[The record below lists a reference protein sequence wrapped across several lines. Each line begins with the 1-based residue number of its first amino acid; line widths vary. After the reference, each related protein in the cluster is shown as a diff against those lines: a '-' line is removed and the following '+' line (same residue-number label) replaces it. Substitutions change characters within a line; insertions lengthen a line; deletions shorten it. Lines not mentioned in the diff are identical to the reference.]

1 MVRAKAANPR
11 WSPGRVAVLTYDRL
25 SMFEFAVACEIFGS
39 SLASSLDVAWYE
51 LAVCGDSATVRFD
64 NGMTLPVPKPL
75 AVVGRADT
83 IVLPPCEDP
92 LSVPDATLRA
102 IVRAHARGA
111 RVISLCTGAFVLAR
125 TGLLDGRRAV
135 THWDECA
142 RFAVHFPDVTLEPG
156 VLYVDEGDILTS
168 AGSAASID
176 LCLYVIRCDLGA
188 DVATALARQ
197 LVVQPHRDGGQAQYI
212 DTPMPAASPAEP
224 IAHALAWITEH
235 LAQDVTIADLAARTA
250 MSQRSFARHF
260 VATTGSTPY
269 QWLLRQRIQQ
279 AQRLL
284 ERTDLPID
292 VVAERVGLGNATN
305 LRKHFRRLLDTS
317 PRAYRRAFRAPEPP
331 HRRDSAQGAFL
342 GPGISIT
349 AQRPNDAPRDRPTVT
364 ASQ

>member
-1 MVRAKAANPR
+1 VTLGSGSGYNDIVRAKTANLAR
-11 WSPGRVAVLTYDRL
+11 CPGRVAVLTYDGL
-25 SMFEFAVACEIFGS
+25 SMLEFAVACEIFGPAF
-39 SLASSLDVAWYE
+39 ASSLDVAWYE
-51 LAVCGDSATVRFD
+51 LTVCGDSATVRLD
-64 NGMTLPVPKPL
+64 NGLTLPVPKPL
-75 AVVGRADT
+75 AAARHADT

-92 LSVPDATLRA
+92 LSVSDATLRA

-111 RVISLCTGAFVLAR
+111 RIISLCTGAFVLAR

-142 RFAVHFPDVTLEPG
+142 RFALQFPRVTLEPG

-176 LCLYVIRCDLGA
+176 LCLYVVRRDLGS

-212 DTPMPAASPAEP
+212 DTPMPPVASPAEP
-224 IAHALAWITEH
+224 IARALAWMTEH
-235 LAQDVTIADLAARTA
+235 LAEELTIADLATRTT

-260 VATTGSTPY
+260 VAATGSTPY
-269 QWLLRQRIQQ
+269 QWLLRQRIQH

-284 ERTDLPID
+284 ERTGLPID
-292 VVAERVGLGNATN
+292 AVAERVGLGNATN

-317 PRAYRRAFRAPEPP
+317 PHAYRRAFRPPEPA
-331 HRRDSAQGAFL
+331 H
-342 GPGISIT
+342 
-349 AQRPNDAPRDRPTVT
+349 
-364 ASQ
+364 